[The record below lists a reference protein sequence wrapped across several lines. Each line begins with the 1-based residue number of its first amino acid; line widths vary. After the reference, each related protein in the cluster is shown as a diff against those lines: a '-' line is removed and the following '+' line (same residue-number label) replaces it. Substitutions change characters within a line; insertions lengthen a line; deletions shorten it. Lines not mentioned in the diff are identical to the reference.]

1 MFVNQDKRPLI
12 WVALILILL
21 ALLCLS
27 IMIGRYPI
35 GFFDLFRILFSRIAP
50 LARTW
55 PVTMEK
61 VVFDIRLPRILMAA
75 LAGCSLAVA
84 GSAYQGV
91 FQNPMA
97 SPDIL
102 GASNGAAFGAALAI
116 LWGLSLEGIVLF
128 SFTCS
133 LVAVVMVYLLS
144 RRLHTRRTTG
154 LILCGIMVGSLLSA
168 GTSFIKLVA
177 DPTNELPAITYWLMG
192 SLSGVTWKT
201 LLHTFLPL
209 MLGVVPLLLIRW
221 KIDLLSL
228 GDEEARVLGM
238 NVDLLRKMVIF
249 CSTLAT
255 SAVIANCGLIGWVGL
270 VVPHLARRLVGSSN
284 RRVLPA
290 SALMGA
296 SFLVLVD
303 DVSRNLLSSEIPIGI
318 LTAFIGAPF
327 FLSLML
333 SKESHQ

>member
-50 LARTW
+50 FARTW